1 MGKEYPFLN
10 LKLVPKVGLEPTRH
24 HWRQILS
31 LVRLPFRHF
40 GNREMFRGASIGPS
54 ERSESLQYSVLLQ
67 KSSSNGKKAEKK
79 PRVPPR
85 RKQPRGRGAM
95 MNGREL
101 GRGQKRSAR
110 SFTTAFFTREGASA
124 AHFAKCSSEGKSSTN
139 RPGVMALSVIIF
151 CAW

>member
-1 MGKEYPFLN
+1 M
-10 LKLVPKVGLEPTRH
+10 VPKVGLEPTRH

-40 GNREMFRGASIGPS
+40 GTQGIGPGAGRLPLGTIRIITILRPPPKIKFKRKKS
-54 ERSESLQYSVLLQ
+54 EEKAVRNGVPDAPPACPEDGR
-67 KSSSNGKKAEKK
+67 KSG
-79 PRVPPR
+79 
-85 RKQPRGRGAM
+85 GR
-95 MNGREL
+95 

-124 AHFAKCSSEGKSSTN
+124 AHFAKCSSVGKSSTK

>member
-1 MGKEYPFLN
+1 MCWKM
-10 LKLVPKVGLEPTRH
+10 VPKVGLEPTRH

-40 GNREMFRGASIGPS
+40 GNREMFRGEHLHLGTIRTITILRPPPKIKLKRKKS
-54 ERSESLQYSVLLQ
+54 EE
-67 KSSSNGKKAEKK
+67 KAAHAEL
-79 PRVPPR
+79 
-85 RKQPRGRGAM
+85 RGRAV
-95 MNGREL
+95 MNGRKL
-101 GRGQKRSAR
+101 GWGQKRSAR

-124 AHFAKCSSEGKSSTN
+124 AHFAKCSSVGKSSTN